1 MRAPVLVILFPK
13 GAGEFVIHGPGEL
26 LEQRQLVFKQALL
39 VGEHMGPDLLCL
51 WVKVLGRD

>member
-1 MRAPVLVILFPK
+1 MILFPK

>member
-1 MRAPVLVILFPK
+1 MILFLK

-26 LEQRQLVFKQALL
+26 LIQRHLVVEQTLL
-39 VGEHMGPDLLCL
+39 AGEQVGPDSVCL